1 MPTTLAA
8 FFSGMYCKKNKI
20 PFVIDVIDIWPQSL
34 YPLTRLSFLL
44 KFLCYPWQLV
54 ANYTY
59 GLADLLLAESKKY
72 LETAGKHNKR
82 AIKKYYYLGVDKNK
96 TQELIKLSSLKLE
109 KPTDEIWICYGGQL
123 GTSYGFEPIIEALKA
138 LNKNQIKYKFWF
150 VGDGE
155 KRPEIEEKIRENNL
169 NAEVTGFVNYTDFL
183 KYLSCCDIAINI
195 FKENTKVVHSYKFN
209 DYVASGLFVL
219 NSLKGETSEM
229 VESYE
234 IGFNFDFGANNL
246 TSALLEVCKNLKK
259 YQKWKTNC
267 NKLIKEKLDKKMIY
281 SNLTKNMLNL
291 IK

>member
-1 MPTTLAA
+1 
-8 FFSGMYCKKNKI
+8 
-20 PFVIDVIDIWPQSL
+20 
-34 YPLTRLSFLL
+34 
-44 KFLCYPWQLV
+44 LV